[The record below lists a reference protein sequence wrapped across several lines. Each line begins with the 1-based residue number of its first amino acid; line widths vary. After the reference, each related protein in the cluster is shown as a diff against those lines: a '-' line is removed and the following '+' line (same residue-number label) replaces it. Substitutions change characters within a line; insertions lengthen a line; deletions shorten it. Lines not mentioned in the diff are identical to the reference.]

1 VADGYTAFKSM
12 AVPSTM
18 PIEGQKPVRAAEAAV
33 AAMRDAVGPDID
45 IMSPNNP
52 TGTAQS
58 LDVVPAMLDA
68 FDGMLVIDEAYAE
81 FRRVGVGSAVSLV
94 ERHPRLVVT
103 RTMSK
108 AFGFAGARVGYLIA
122 HPDVVDALRIVRL
135 PYHLSSLTQAVALT
149 ALQHTSAL
157 QAQVQM
163 LRAERNAL
171 VDWLSDEGYTTTPS
185 DANFV
190 MFGKFDDRQSAW
202 QGLVEQGVL
211 VREVGP
217 EGFLRVS
224 IGTAA
229 EMERFKEALK
239 KVGH

>member
-1 VADGYTAFKSM
+1 M
-12 AVPSTM
+12 C
-18 PIEGQKPVRAAEAAV
+18 
-33 AAMRDAVGPDID
+33 
-45 IMSPNNP
+45 
-52 TGTAQS
+52 
-58 LDVVPAMLDA
+58 
-68 FDGMLVIDEAYAE
+68 
-81 FRRVGVGSAVSLV
+81 
-94 ERHPRLVVT
+94 
-103 RTMSK
+103 
-108 AFGFAGARVGYLIA
+108 
-122 HPDVVDALRIVRL
+122 
-135 PYHLSSLTQAVALT
+135 SSDL
-149 ALQHTSAL
+149 SAL